1 MNRFKIGENSVVE
14 ENLEILNDQQEI
26 MQKDILD
33 FLENP
38 KYKIL

>member
-1 MNRFKIGENSVVE
+1 MNRFKIGQNSVFE

-33 FLENP
+33 FLENA

>member
-1 MNRFKIGENSVVE
+1 MNRFKIGQNSVVE

>member
-1 MNRFKIGENSVVE
+1 MNRFKIGQNSVVE

-33 FLENP
+33 FLENA

>member
-1 MNRFKIGENSVVE
+1 MNRFKIGQNSVVE

-33 FLENP
+33 FLENT